1 MSYLLDH
8 TRLAFCW
15 LDLLAFILL
24 LAVVVVFA
32 VKHRNM
38 KKEQKDLED
47 RLSNLYAGDSVD
59 ADTTAN

>member
-38 KKEQKDLED
+38 KKEQNDLED
-47 RLSNLYAGDSVD
+47 QLSNLYAGDSVD

>member
-47 RLSNLYAGDSVD
+47 QLLNLYAGDSVD

>member
-24 LAVVVVFA
+24 LAIVVVFA

-47 RLSNLYAGDSVD
+47 QLSNLYAGDSVD

>member
-47 RLSNLYAGDSVD
+47 QLSNLYAGDSVD

>member
-24 LAVVVVFA
+24 LVVVVVFA
-32 VKHRNM
+32 VKNRNM
-38 KKEQKDLED
+38 KREQKDLED